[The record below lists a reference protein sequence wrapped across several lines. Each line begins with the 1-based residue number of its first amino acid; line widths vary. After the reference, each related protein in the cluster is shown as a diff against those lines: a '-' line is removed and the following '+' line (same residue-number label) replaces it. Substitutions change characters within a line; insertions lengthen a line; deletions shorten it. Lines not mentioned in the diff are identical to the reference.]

1 MSYCVAVF
9 TWKVI
14 EVADEPEASE
24 PAQTSV
30 VFNDSQFELERRMY
44 HTRATMTYILLGIF
58 GVEVLIA
65 FLGLFVTNNTQI
77 NGVLSIVFGPTV
89 ALVGSATGFYY
100 GSRVP
105 TSPANES
112 NRKG

>member
-1 MSYCVAVF
+1 M
-9 TWKVI
+9 
-14 EVADEPEASE
+14 SE
-24 PAQTSV
+24 PAQASV
-30 VFNDSQFELERRMY
+30 ASNDGQLELERRMY
-44 HTRATMTYILLGIF
+44 HTRATMTYILIGIF

-65 FLGLFVTNNTQI
+65 FLGLFVTDNGQI

-105 TSPANES
+105 ASSANES
-112 NRKG
+112 NRRV